1 MKFWGMREM
10 SSIQL
15 ILGDNTA
22 GNRPIGKRAQKGVR
36 EHST

>member
-1 MKFWGMREM
+1 MWIWGMRRM

-15 ILGDNTA
+15 VLGDNTA